1 MKIIITAGGTSEKID
16 DVRTITNSSTG
27 SLGKAIAEAFVS
39 FADGNAEPADS
50 PTYTTAGS
58 GPDRRIEK
66 IYYLH
71 GLRAVLPD
79 HPLIEKIPIGGVN
92 DLKDNL
98 TRILMDEKIDI
109 CIHAMA
115 VSDYM
120 VHRVTTLDK
129 LLGTED
135 LGNAQDLT
143 GNKISSDIDDL
154 IIHMKKSPKVI
165 SENKKTS
172 PRTVLVGFKLLS
184 GVPHE
189 ELIDVGYRLLQKND
203 CDFVMANDL
212 REIGEGFHKGYLI
225 HRDRTYDSMETNE
238 EIARM
243 IVRRTTDQ
251 TVG

>member
-1 MKIIITAGGTSEKID
+1 MKVIITAGGTSEKID
-16 DVRTITNSSTG
+16 DVRTITNLSTG
-27 SLGKAIAEAFVS
+27 SLGKAIAACFTE
-39 FADGNAEPADS
+39 NAQKHGID
-50 PTYTTAGS
+50 
-58 GPDRRIEK
+58 K

-71 GLRAVLPD
+71 GLRAVLPE
-79 HPLIEKIPIGGVN
+79 HPLIEKIPIGGVIELR
-92 DLKDNL
+92 DKL
-98 TRILMDEKIDI
+98 TQLLADDRIDV

-135 LGNAQDLT
+135 PDHAQDLT

-165 SENKKTS
+165 SEIKSTS
-172 PRTVLVGFKLLS
+172 PETVLVGFKLLS
-184 GVPHE
+184 GVPHD

-212 REIGEGFHKGYLI
+212 KEIGEGYHKGYLI
-225 HRDRTYDSMETNE
+225 HPDKNYDRMETNE
-238 EIARM
+238 EIAEV
-243 IVRRTTDQ
+243 ILERTIEK
-251 TVG
+251 VKSL